1 MTNIDYPT
9 LNVSTFCRL
18 AVLIAGLG
26 MAITAAAQATEP
38 HAVPDDIS
46 RWISKLSADRFA
58 ERQAAM
64 RKLIEFGRDVVESLE
79 SSIQGGEP
87 EMRMRS
93 MAVLQRLAISQDP
106 ETQTVAQAAIQ
117 RLAES
122 ADGDIRRL
130 AQQTM
135 SRLAEALQESAV
147 DELQKLG
154 ADIEEFTGSI
164 DGIRYSK
171 LYTVSIATGWRG
183 TADDL
188 KLLQW
193 VRDISSLTLIGDQ
206 ITDETIGYLSQYE
219 QLQSLVIKRASITNS
234 CLETLVNLRSLSSLQ
249 FVYCKIDDDSLSLL
263 EKLHQLASLQLYGTQ
278 VSRDAAT
285 KLADQLNITVD
296 HRKGAFL
303 GVYYNRGG
311 EVCEITRVVPGSS
324 ADQGGIKAGDVIVA
338 FDQQLIKS
346 ADDFQGAVANFTP
359 GQTVVVEVLRSE
371 QQLKLEITLGEFMD
385 EETLR

>member
-64 RKLIEFGRDVVESLE
+64 RKLIEFGRDVVEPLE

-93 MAVLQRLAISQDP
+93 MAVL
-106 ETQTVAQAAIQ
+106 Q

-324 ADQGGIKAGDVIVA
+324 ADRGGIKAGDVIVA